1 MSKPAILGFGCLV
14 LVGVVIYAAIRF
26 PIGCLFVPCDR
37 VVQFVLQPPEQDLD
51 GCELLLF
58 DPDDKALSDPWRRLE
73 IEDHKAEVIVQPH
86 LDERLLVALG
96 CKGSGLSAPELI
108 DYKNKESITLH
119 LQKPGA

>member
-1 MSKPAILGFGCLV
+1 MSKLAILGSGCLV
-14 LVGVVIYAAIRF
+14 LVGIVIYVAIRF
-26 PIGCLFVPCDR
+26 PIGCMFVPCDR
-37 VVQFVLQPPEQDLD
+37 VVQFVLQPPEQDLE

-58 DPDDKALSDPWRRLE
+58 DPDDKELSNPWRRLE

-108 DYKNKESITLH
+108 DYRDKESIALH
-119 LQKPGA
+119 LQKPGG